1 MTTLAGYCEKYAAL
15 LEQGGKGDAQAPQ
28 LELLHEIYQ
37 LLKTAS
43 PEEVKAAQPG
53 LEKSLTTAVVQGPA
67 QPVRRLVSSCF
78 GYLYARGARQTLYTT
93 VGTLMGWLNNK
104 SSPLKNELAK
114 QATCTVL
121 GELSEMH
128 GGAMVSLCHETIN
141 LMVKNLKGDL
151 PLRTV
156 SAAALTAALAGSGG
170 IPPPLQQEALKGLRA
185 TLEERRALPELRIAC
200 LQTVPAVARYAEQL
214 WQGDLVEQ
222 LTTLCVKSLDDPLQP
237 VRAAAAAALGDLSLA
252 ALEAPY
258 KLGKKEA
265 GKEAAKPAASSGGI
279 KLGGFKFGGSSKE
292 SASVASSAGGKAAG
306 SAIEAVIAA
315 LMAPFARAGAT
326 RELRAGI
333 TRAAVRLLRSMKRP
347 LRERHAGQ
355 LREALLGSLAQS
367 QEKRP
372 PHTYI
377 THVLRAGLGESLSE
391 RGQVAMATA
400 LALSATA
407 KASSESVVL
416 CSLKELAQLLQQLRE
431 VAAEARDQLLGGE
444 RPLSSLQRHP
454 SRAIRLASCHCLFAL
469 ALAFPSRLAPLLEHS
484 LQQLMAAHAIAD
496 EQPKEREKALDAV
509 QAHAHAA
516 AALVSAMPETPF
528 GCPNALLVGALS
540 AAAAL
545 AGRGEERSG
554 AAWLLLRAL
563 LHLEPDWMAS
573 KARLGEVLK
582 MWGAVLGRRVEAV
595 SKDTRENVEA
605 QLRQRAQALGC
616 VTAFL
621 QLMPKQALTLLVKQV
636 IASVLPPNTELLKQ
650 CSEHAAALMSPT
662 FRAAFMLFRARLY
675 ELLAL
680 PHAELRAAKV
690 LNVVI
695 P

>member
-469 ALAFPSRLAPLLEHS
+469 ALAFPNRLAPLLEHS

>member
-469 ALAFPSRLAPLLEHS
+469 ALAFPNRLAPLLEHS

-690 LNVVI
+690 LNIVI

>member
-237 VRAAAAAALGDLSLA
+237 VRAAAAALGDLSLA